1 VVAADE
7 EAVREEN
14 VEGQRQEYTA
24 QMILTVR
31 HRLED
36 GSSDEGDKH

>member
-7 EAVREEN
+7 EAVREESA
-14 VEGQRQEYTA
+14 EGQRQKYTA
-24 QMILTVR
+24 QLNLTVR
-31 HRLED
+31 HRLDD